1 MQTFASILVLVAS
14 VDCLA
19 ATGTC
24 FSLLALCCLSIELLA
39 RNESM
44 HMTTLKY
51 MLYFIIVDPSYVL
64 TDSKSRFLVTDFI
77 STINEMLP

>member
-1 MQTFASILVLVAS
+1 MKTFASILVLVAS

-44 HMTTLKY
+44 TTLK
-51 MLYFIIVDPSYVL
+51 
-64 TDSKSRFLVTDFI
+64 
-77 STINEMLP
+77 